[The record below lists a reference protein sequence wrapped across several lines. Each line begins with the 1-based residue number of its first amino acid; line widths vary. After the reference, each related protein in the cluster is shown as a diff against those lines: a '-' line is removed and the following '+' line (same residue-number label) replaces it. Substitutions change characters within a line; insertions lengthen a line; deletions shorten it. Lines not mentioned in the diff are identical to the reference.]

1 MYIFCDMEKLYTVE
15 EARQALKISRG
26 TLYSLIKEK
35 KINPIKLGGRTLFT
49 ETELANFIERLKKV
63 ASEPI

>member
-1 MYIFCDMEKLYTVE
+1 MEKLYTVE
-15 EARQALKISRG
+15 ETRQALKISRG
-26 TLYSLIKEK
+26 TLYALIKGK
-35 KINPIKLGGRTLFT
+35 KIKPVKLGGRTLFT